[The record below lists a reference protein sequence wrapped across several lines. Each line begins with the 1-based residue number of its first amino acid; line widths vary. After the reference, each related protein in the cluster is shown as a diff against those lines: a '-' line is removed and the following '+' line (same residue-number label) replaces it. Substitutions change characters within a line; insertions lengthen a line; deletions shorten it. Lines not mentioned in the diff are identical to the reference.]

1 MKSSL
6 RQFES
11 PPQQNAPRAG
21 FTLVELLVAIG
32 ILVIL
37 TTLTV
42 SAFTMNDA
50 DRVSNSIST
59 FKNALEGARSRAIAD
74 GQVRGLRL
82 ILDENDPR
90 IVKSMIYVGADDY
103 YTRGQVRARWETDH
117 WELQFNGDLDV
128 LRNIGAFENDGGHRV
143 ELPSGSG
150 RWFTITG
157 ELSSNRFSIAEH
169 FQPSTWNSSIG
180 TGGGWSPAPT
190 LVGAPAF
197 TDYMDYRLE
206 LKPTILEGEDPILLD
221 PQTCIDLDGSRV
233 PEFWRVREDS
243 DSPPDGILDT
253 MGTESDV
260 NGNGLFD
267 FSVGYAAGSNR
278 LDILFNPDGT
288 IAGDLKSEGVINLRF
303 AYVSDV
309 VLALPLRQ
317 RALTYDYSAIS
328 TYPDFILPADPEK
341 SHKALTIFTQT
352 GSVMITDIDPTISGA
367 ASNGF
372 NNDIATQPYYYAR
385 LGRESN

>member
-1 MKSSL
+1 MKNSL

-11 PPQQNAPRAG
+11 ISSEANSRRG

-42 SAFTMNDA
+42 SAFTLNDG

-59 FKNALEGARSRAIAD
+59 FKNALEGARSRAVAD

-90 IVKSMIYVGADDY
+90 IVKSMIYVGASDY
-103 YTRGQVRARWETDH
+103 HTRGTVQAVWNTAGFWEIEFDSAG
-117 WELQFNGDLDV
+117 LNNLKD
-128 LRNIGAFENDGGHRV
+128 IGAFDDTVGGYRIEV
-143 ELPSGSG
+143 PAGSG
-150 RWFTITG
+150 NWFTLRNNLGPI
-157 ELSSNRFSIAEH
+157 NRWRIIEH
-169 FQPSTWNSSIG
+169 FEPSSWN
-180 TGGGWSPAPT
+180 TTLAGWSPAPT
-190 LVGAPAF
+190 FSGMPAR
-197 TDYMDYRLE
+197 TEELPYRLE

-221 PQTCIDLDGSRV
+221 PLTCIDLDGSRV
-233 PEFWRVREDS
+233 PESWRAREDTNR
-243 DSPPDGILDT
+243 DGTLDT
-253 MGTESDV
+253 MGSEPDA

-267 FSVGYAAGSNR
+267 FSAGYAQGSNR
-278 LDILFNPDGT
+278 MDILFSPDGT
-288 IAGDLKSEGVINLRF
+288 LAGNLKSEGVINFRI

-309 VLALPLRQ
+309 ILALPLRQ
-317 RALTYDYSAIS
+317 RALTYDYSGIA

-341 SHKALTIFTQT
+341 DHKALTIFTQT
-352 GSVMITDIDPTISGA
+352 GSIIITDIDPTISG
-367 ASNGF
+367 SLTNGF

>member
-1 MKSSL
+1 MKNSL

-11 PPQQNAPRAG
+11 ISSEANSRRG

-42 SAFTMNDA
+42 SAFTLNDG

-59 FKNALEGARSRAIAD
+59 FKNALEGARSRAVAE

-90 IVKSMIYVGADDY
+90 IVKSMIYVGASDY
-103 YTRGQVRARWETDH
+103 HTRGTVQAVWNTGGFWEIEFDSAGLGN
-117 WELQFNGDLDV
+117 LQ
-128 LRNIGAFENDGGHRV
+128 NIGAFDDTVGGYRIEV
-143 ELPSGSG
+143 PAGSG
-150 RWFTITG
+150 NWFTLQNSLGVPHRWRI
-157 ELSSNRFSIAEH
+157 IEH
-169 FQPSTWNSSIG
+169 FEPSSWN
-180 TGGGWSPAPT
+180 TTLAGWSPAPT
-190 LVGAPAF
+190 LTGNPAR
-197 TDYMDYRLE
+197 TEELPYRLE

-221 PQTCIDLDGSRV
+221 PLTCIDLDGSRV
-233 PEFWRVREDS
+233 PESWRTREDTNR
-243 DSPPDGILDT
+243 DGTLDT
-253 MGTESDV
+253 MGSESDL

-267 FSVGYAAGSNR
+267 FAAGYAQGSNR
-278 LDILFNPDGT
+278 MDILFSPDGT
-288 IAGDLKSEGVINLRF
+288 LAGNLKSEGVINFRI

-309 VLALPLRQ
+309 ILALPLRQ
-317 RALTYDYSAIS
+317 RALTYDYSGIA

-341 SHKALTIFTQT
+341 DHKALTIFTQT
-352 GSVMITDIDPTISGA
+352 GSIIITDIDPTISG
-367 ASNGF
+367 SLTNGF

>member
-1 MKSSL
+1 MKNSL

-11 PPQQNAPRAG
+11 ISSEANSRRG

-42 SAFTMNDA
+42 SAFTLNDG

-59 FKNALEGARSRAIAD
+59 FKNALEGARSRAVAD

-90 IVKSMIYVGADDY
+90 IVKSMIYVGASDY
-103 YTRGQVRARWETDH
+103 HTRGTVQAVWNTAGFWEIEFDSAG
-117 WELQFNGDLDV
+117 LNNLKD
-128 LRNIGAFENDGGHRV
+128 IGAFDDTVGGYRIEV
-143 ELPSGSG
+143 PAGSG
-150 RWFTITG
+150 NWFTLRNNLGPI
-157 ELSSNRFSIAEH
+157 NRWRIIEH
-169 FQPSTWNSSIG
+169 FEPSSWN
-180 TGGGWSPAPT
+180 TTLAGWSPAPT
-190 LVGAPAF
+190 LTATPAR
-197 TDYMDYRLE
+197 TEELPYRLE

-221 PQTCIDLDGSRV
+221 PLTCIDLDGSRV
-233 PEFWRVREDS
+233 PESWRAREDTNR
-243 DSPPDGILDT
+243 DGTLDT
-253 MGTESDV
+253 MGSEPDA

-267 FSVGYAAGSNR
+267 FSAGYAQGSNR
-278 LDILFNPDGT
+278 MDILFSPDGT
-288 IAGDLKSEGVINLRF
+288 LAGNLKSEGVINFRI

-309 VLALPLRQ
+309 ILALPLRQ
-317 RALTYDYSAIS
+317 RALTYDYSGIA

-341 SHKALTIFTQT
+341 DHKALTIFTQT
-352 GSVMITDIDPTISGA
+352 GSIIITDIDPTISG
-367 ASNGF
+367 SLTNGF

>member
-1 MKSSL
+1 MKNSL

-11 PPQQNAPRAG
+11 ISSEANSRRG

-42 SAFTMNDA
+42 SAFTLNDG

-59 FKNALEGARSRAIAD
+59 FKNALEGARSRAVAD

-90 IVKSMIYVGADDY
+90 IVKSMIYVGASDY
-103 YTRGQVRARWETDH
+103 HTRGTVQAVWNTGGFWEIEFDSAG
-117 WELQFNGDLDV
+117 LNNLKD
-128 LRNIGAFENDGGHRV
+128 IGAFDDTVGGYRIEV
-143 ELPSGSG
+143 PAGSG
-150 RWFTITG
+150 NWFTLRNNLGPI
-157 ELSSNRFSIAEH
+157 NRWRIIEH
-169 FQPSTWNSSIG
+169 FEPSSWN
-180 TGGGWSPAPT
+180 TTLAGWSPAPT
-190 LVGAPAF
+190 LSGMPAR
-197 TDYMDYRLE
+197 TEELPYRLE

-221 PQTCIDLDGSRV
+221 PLTCIDLDGSRV
-233 PEFWRVREDS
+233 PESWRAREDTNR
-243 DSPPDGILDT
+243 DGTLDT
-253 MGTESDV
+253 MGSEPDA

-267 FSVGYAAGSNR
+267 FSAGYAQGSNR
-278 LDILFNPDGT
+278 MDILFSPDGT
-288 IAGDLKSEGVINLRF
+288 LAGNLKSEGVINFRI

-309 VLALPLRQ
+309 ILALPLRQ
-317 RALTYDYSAIS
+317 RALTYDYSGIA

-341 SHKALTIFTQT
+341 DHKALTIFTQT
-352 GSVMITDIDPTISGA
+352 GSIIITDIDPTISG
-367 ASNGF
+367 SLTNGF